1 MTTKVKNT
9 PEKIMDVAQKLILRE
24 GFHGVSVDK
33 IIEQTGVSKG
43 TFFYHFKSKDTL
55 AVTLLQRFLGEVNNY
70 IEALE
75 YESRTKAQDPAGIFF
90 YFLEHFPQRFQQY
103 TGVDGCLLN
112 AFAYQLAQEIPE
124 IHDICLTALN
134 GWREFFTP
142 MIERAL
148 VQYDAPK
155 EQAEDF
161 ANMMF
166 CLMEGAVICDRISPN
181 DTLTKQFTMF
191 ADYFRM
197 VTIKYEREADKG
209 FKGDDF

>member
-1 MTTKVKNT
+1 MTIKVKNT

-33 IIEQTGVSKG
+33 IIEQAGVSKG

-55 AVTLLQRFLGEVNNY
+55 AVTLLKRFLGEVNTY

-75 YESRTKAQDPAGIFF
+75 YESRTQAQDPAGIFF
-90 YFLEHFPQRFQQY
+90 YFLEHFPQKFYQY

-124 IHDICLTALN
+124 IHEICLGAVK
-134 GWREFFTP
+134 GWKQFFTP

-148 VQYDAPK
+148 EQYDAPK
-155 EQAEDF
+155 AMAEDF
-161 ANMMF
+161 ASMMF
-166 CLMEGAVICDRISPN
+166 CLMEGAVICDRIDPS
-181 DTLTKQFTMF
+181 DALIRQFAMF
-191 ADYFRM
+191 AEYFRL
-197 VTIKYEREADKG
+197 VTIKYERESDRQ
-209 FKGDDF
+209 FSGDQH